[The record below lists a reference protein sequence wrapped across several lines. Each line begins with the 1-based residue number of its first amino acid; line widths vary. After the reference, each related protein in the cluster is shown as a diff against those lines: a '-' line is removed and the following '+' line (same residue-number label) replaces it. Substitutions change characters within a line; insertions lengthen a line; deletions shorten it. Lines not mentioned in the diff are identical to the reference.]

1 MTSASP
7 KGISILLVDDH
18 PIVRQ
23 GYRRVL
29 ESQRDFQVVAEA
41 EDAASAYNAFKALSP
56 DVVVMDIS
64 MPGASGLEAIRNI
77 RARGGRAR
85 ILVFSMHSEAS
96 LVKAAFNAGAGG
108 YVTKSSE
115 PAVLIRAI
123 RSVAHGERAMSD
135 DIAQV
140 LALES
145 LAPSGS
151 ALDQL
156 AEREIEILR
165 QIAAGATNEEVAQ
178 NLNLSL
184 KTVQNYHYMIKV
196 KTGLK
201 TDAQLV
207 RLATRVRPD
216 GVVSGPLRASISA
229 CAGPRYPSAAA
240 QAKYRSE
247 PEAADR
253 STRQHGRDDGSG
265 SLRRKSPARSP
276 WCRRSGTCPA

>member
-1 MTSASP
+1 MTSAAT

-29 ESQRDFQVVAEA
+29 ESQSDFRVVAEA
-41 EDAASAYNAFKALSP
+41 DDAAKAYSAFKTHAP
-56 DVVVMDIS
+56 DIVVMDIS

-77 RARGGRAR
+77 RARDGRAR
-85 ILVFSMHSEAS
+85 ILVFSMHSEAP

-115 PAVLIRAI
+115 PAALVKAI
-123 RSVAHGERAMSD
+123 RSVARGERAMSD
-135 DIAQV
+135 DVAQV

-156 AEREIEILR
+156 AEREIEVLR
-165 QIAAGATNEEVAQ
+165 QLAAGATQEQIAF

-184 KTVQNYHYMIKV
+184 KTVQNYHYMIKA

-207 RLATRVRPD
+207 RLAAECGLT
-216 GVVSGPLRASISA
+216 GP
-229 CAGPRYPSAAA
+229 
-240 QAKYRSE
+240 
-247 PEAADR
+247 
-253 STRQHGRDDGSG
+253 
-265 SLRRKSPARSP
+265 
-276 WCRRSGTCPA
+276 

>member
-1 MTSASP
+1 MMSASS

-29 ESQRDFQVVAEA
+29 ETQSDFRVVAEA
-41 EDAASAYNAFKALSP
+41 DNAVSAYSAFKAHSP
-56 DVVVMDIS
+56 DIVVMDIS

-77 RARGGRAR
+77 RARDGHAH
-85 ILVFSMHSEAS
+85 ILVFSMHSEAP

-123 RSVAHGERAMSD
+123 RSVARGERAMSD

-140 LALES
+140 LAMES

-165 QIAAGATNEEVAQ
+165 QIATGATKEEVAQ

-184 KTVQNYHYMIKV
+184 KTVQNYHYMIKA

-207 RLATRVRPD
+207 RLAAD
-216 GVVSGPLRASISA
+216 CGLMGP
-229 CAGPRYPSAAA
+229 
-240 QAKYRSE
+240 
-247 PEAADR
+247 
-253 STRQHGRDDGSG
+253 
-265 SLRRKSPARSP
+265 
-276 WCRRSGTCPA
+276 

>member
-1 MTSASP
+1 MTTASA

-29 ESQRDFQVVAEA
+29 ENQRDFQVVAEA
-41 EDAASAYNAFKALSP
+41 DDAASAYGAFKTHAP
-56 DVVVMDIS
+56 DIVVMDIS

-77 RARGGRAR
+77 RARDGRAR
-85 ILVFSMHSEAS
+85 ILVFSMHSEAA
-96 LVKAAFNAGAGG
+96 LVKTVFNAGAGG

-115 PAVLIRAI
+115 PAALVKAI
-123 RSVAHGERAMSD
+123 RSVARGERAMSD
-135 DIAQV
+135 DVAQI

-156 AEREIEILR
+156 AEREIEVLR
-165 QIAAGATNEEVAQ
+165 QLAAGATQEEIATR
-178 NLNLSL
+178 LNLSL
-184 KTVQNYHYMIKV
+184 KTVQNYHYMIKA

-207 RLATRVRPD
+207 RLAAECGLT
-216 GVVSGPLRASISA
+216 GP
-229 CAGPRYPSAAA
+229 
-240 QAKYRSE
+240 
-247 PEAADR
+247 
-253 STRQHGRDDGSG
+253 
-265 SLRRKSPARSP
+265 
-276 WCRRSGTCPA
+276 

>member
-207 RLATRVRPD
+207 RLATQC
-216 GVVSGPLRASISA
+216 GLTES
-229 CAGPRYPSAAA
+229 
-240 QAKYRSE
+240 
-247 PEAADR
+247 
-253 STRQHGRDDGSG
+253 
-265 SLRRKSPARSP
+265 
-276 WCRRSGTCPA
+276 

>member
-1 MTSASP
+1 MTTAAA

-29 ESQRDFQVVAEA
+29 ENQRDFQVVAEA
-41 EDAASAYNAFKALSP
+41 DDAASAYGAFKTHAP
-56 DVVVMDIS
+56 DIVVMDIS

-77 RARGGRAR
+77 RARDGRAR
-85 ILVFSMHSEAS
+85 ILVFSMHSEAA

-115 PAVLIRAI
+115 PAALVKAI
-123 RSVAHGERAMSD
+123 RSVARGERAMSD
-135 DIAQV
+135 DVAQI

-156 AEREIEILR
+156 AEREIEVLR
-165 QIAAGATNEEVAQ
+165 QLAAGATQEEIATR
-178 NLNLSL
+178 LNLSL
-184 KTVQNYHYMIKV
+184 KTVQNYHYMIKA

-207 RLATRVRPD
+207 RLAAECGLT
-216 GVVSGPLRASISA
+216 GP
-229 CAGPRYPSAAA
+229 
-240 QAKYRSE
+240 
-247 PEAADR
+247 
-253 STRQHGRDDGSG
+253 
-265 SLRRKSPARSP
+265 
-276 WCRRSGTCPA
+276 